1 MSIYTRTAHSYT
13 FIERWDG
20 EQGGVRGVDK
30 RYCGRLGRKREVPFH
45 KFRVTVI
52 YILTGLGCYNA
63 SSVCVYLAYLQLQD
77 EGTTGEDIKTGSKSG
92 ISLVHLELTQASL
105 HTCYTV
111 SVSALTDTE

>member
-1 MSIYTRTAHSYT
+1 
-13 FIERWDG
+13 
-20 EQGGVRGVDK
+20 
-30 RYCGRLGRKREVPFH
+30 
-45 KFRVTVI
+45 
-52 YILTGLGCYNA
+52 
-63 SSVCVYLAYLQLQD
+63 VYLAYLQLQD